1 MKKTLFRLFNVMMAV
16 VVLLSSTGFGF
27 VEHSCIVKGK
37 TTSFHKKGD
46 LCCSVNEAKHFPLN
60 NKNAIVKKSSCCTE
74 EEKYENV
81 EYSSSV
87 SQLVAKFTQSS
98 LDWFK
103 ATLHEMVKTIIETIF
118 KSQSSSLAS
127 SNTSPP
133 NTDGRQ
139 IITAKQ
145 SFLI

>member
-1 MKKTLFRLFNVMMAV
+1 MKKELSRLFNVIMAV

-27 VEHSCIVKGK
+27 VEHSCVVKGK
-37 TTSFHKKGD
+37 SISLHKNGD
-46 LCCSVNEAKHFPLN
+46 LCCAAKNTKHTPLN
-60 NKNAIVKKSSCCTE
+60 SKHALVKKSACCTE
-74 EEKYENV
+74 EEKYENI

-103 ATLHEMVKTIIETIF
+103 ATFNDLLKTIIETIF
-118 KSQSSSLAS
+118 DSQSSSLARS
-127 SNTSPP
+127 TSPP
-133 NTDGRQ
+133 TPEGRD
-139 IITAKQ
+139 IVTANQ

>member
-1 MKKTLFRLFNVMMAV
+1 MAV
-16 VVLLSSTGFGF
+16 IVLLSSTGFGF

-37 TTSFHKKGD
+37 STSLHKKGD
-46 LCCSVNEAKHFPLN
+46 LCCTVKDTKHFPLN
-60 NKNAIVKKSSCCTE
+60 HKNAVVKKSSCCTE

-81 EYSSSV
+81 EYSSSA
-87 SQLVAKFTQSS
+87 SQLVAKFTQNT

-103 ATLHEMVKTIIETIF
+103 ATVHEMVKTIIETIF
-118 KSQSSSLAS
+118 KSQSSSLA
-127 SNTSPP
+127 NTASPP
-133 NTDGRQ
+133 SLNGRE

>member
-1 MKKTLFRLFNVMMAV
+1 MKKALFRLFNVMMAV

-37 TTSFHKKGD
+37 SISLHKKGD
-46 LCCSVNEAKHFPLN
+46 LCCTAKETKHFPLN
-60 NKNAIVKKSSCCTE
+60 SKHEVLKKSACCSE
-74 EEKYENV
+74 EDKYENV

-98 LDWFK
+98 VDWLK
-103 ATLHEMVKTIIETIF
+103 ATFSEIVKTIIETIF
-118 KSQSSSLAS
+118 ESQSSSLANS
-127 SNTSPP
+127 TAPP
-133 NTDGRQ
+133 LHDGRE

-145 SFLI
+145 SLLI

>member
-37 TTSFHKKGD
+37 TTSLHKKGD
-46 LCCSVNEAKHFPLN
+46 LCCTVKDAKHFPLN
-60 NKNAIVKKSSCCTE
+60 NKNAVVKKSSCCTE

-81 EYSSSV
+81 EYSSSA
-87 SQLVAKFTQSS
+87 SQLVAKFTQNT
-98 LDWFK
+98 LDWVK
-103 ATLHEMVKTIIETIF
+103 ATVHEMVKIVIETIF
-118 KSQSSSLAS
+118 KSQDSSLA
-127 SNTSPP
+127 NTTSPP
-133 NTDGRQ
+133 KPEGRE

>member
-37 TTSFHKKGD
+37 TTSLHKKGD
-46 LCCSVNEAKHFPLN
+46 LCCAVKDKKHFPLN
-60 NKNAIVKKSSCCTE
+60 NKNAVVKKSSCCTE

-81 EYSSSV
+81 EYSSSA
-87 SQLVAKFTQSS
+87 SQLVAKFTQST

-103 ATLHEMVKTIIETIF
+103 ATVHEMVKTIIETIF
-118 KSQSSSLAS
+118 NSQSSSLA
-127 SNTSPP
+127 NTTSPP
-133 NTDGRQ
+133 QHNGRE

>member
-1 MKKTLFRLFNVMMAV
+1 MKKAFSRLFNVIMAV

-37 TTSFHKKGD
+37 SISLHKSGD
-46 LCCSVNEAKHFPLN
+46 LCCAAKNSKHAPLN
-60 NKNAIVKKSSCCTE
+60 SKHAIVKKSVCCTE
-74 EEKYENV
+74 EEKYENI

-103 ATLHEMVKTIIETIF
+103 ATFSDLIKTIIEIIF
-118 KSQSSSLAS
+118 DSQNSSLARS
-127 SNTSPP
+127 TSPP
-133 NTDGRQ
+133 TPEGRD
-139 IITAKQ
+139 IITANQ

>member
-1 MKKTLFRLFNVMMAV
+1 MMAV

-27 VEHSCIVKGK
+27 VEHSCIVKGRSK
-37 TTSFHKKGD
+37 SLHKKGE
-46 LCCSVNEAKHFPLN
+46 LCCASKDTKRFPLSS
-60 NKNAIVKKSSCCTE
+60 KDATLKKASCCTE

-87 SQLVAKFTQSS
+87 SQLVAKFTQNA

-103 ATLHEMVKTIIETIF
+103 STVRELVRTIIETIF
-118 KSQSSSLAS
+118 ESQQSSLAL
-127 SNTSPP
+127 TASPP
-133 NTDGRQ
+133 AHDGRE